1 MSQGTET
8 GRSDGA
14 RGDAAGTP
22 AAGVNFIRTIIESEL
37 AADKFVQRRW
47 SGRPGPGA
55 QQLAGALDPAR
66 IRTRFPPEPN
76 GYLHFGHAKSIC
88 LNFGLAQDYGG
99 RCHLRFDDTNPE
111 KEEQEYVDSIVDAVR
126 WLGFSWQVDAL
137 DDTPGETNLYFA
149 SDYFAWMVAFAEH
162 LIASGNAYVDSQSAD
177 EMRATRGTLTE
188 PGQDSPFRTRSVE
201 ENMDLFKRM
210 QRGEFADGTHV
221 LRAKIDMASANINLR
236 DPAIYRIRHASH
248 HNTGERWCVYP
259 MYTYAHPIEDALENI
274 THSIC
279 TLEFADQRPFYD
291 WLLERLAEGGLLQR
305 PLPQQIEFSRL
316 NLTYIVLSKR
326 KLIQLVDEGHVGGWD
341 DPRLP
346 TLVGARRRG
355 YPAEG
360 FRLFAERV
368 GVSRSESLIDYSLL
382 EDCMREV
389 LNASAER
396 RVAVLDPLRLI
407 IDNYPADAGEACS
420 APNHPQRPDLGTR
433 ALPFGRELWIERED
447 FMLQPSKGYHRL
459 YPGNTVRLRYAY
471 VVRCTSVEL
480 DADGAPSVVH
490 CEYFPD
496 SKSGTAGADAY
507 KVKGNVHWV
516 AVAGACAAEVRLYDR
531 LFSVPSP
538 GARRA
543 DDAPGSERDF
553 RADLN
558 PESRRVVHAQLEP
571 ALRTAQPEDRFQ
583 FERHGYFVAD
593 RVDSQPGAPVFNRTV
608 TLRDSW
614 AEKAAKAG
622 NVAQAEKMAK
632 AKVEKAA
639 KTSPGA

>member
-14 RGDAAGTP
+14 RGDAAATP

-622 NVAQAEKMAK
+622 NVAQAEK
-632 AKVEKAA
+632 AA
-639 KTSPGA
+639 KTGAGG

>member
-1 MSQGTET
+1 M
-8 GRSDGA
+8 
-14 RGDAAGTP
+14 
-22 AAGVNFIRTIIESEL
+22 NFIRTIIESEL

-622 NVAQAEKMAK
+622 NVAQAE
-632 AKVEKAA
+632 
-639 KTSPGA
+639 

>member
-14 RGDAAGTP
+14 RGDAAATP

-37 AADKFVQRRW
+37 AVDKFVQRRW

-614 AEKAAKAG
+614 AEKAAKTGAG
-622 NVAQAEKMAK
+622 
-632 AKVEKAA
+632 
-639 KTSPGA
+639 G